1 MQSKAND
8 VTAANK
14 KIHIELIREALEDYK
29 KLDGSVRKDVA
40 KKIDKLADNPFAGD
54 SLGNKDNIDL
64 TGYYKLYACDKKI
77 RIVYRLITPERVEI
91 IEIWGIGKRDTM
103 AIYKTIGKR
112 IKNHIEKP
120 QT

>member
-1 MQSKAND
+1 MA
-8 VTAANK
+8 AANK
-14 KIHIELIREALEDYK
+14 KNHIELIREAPEDYK

-91 IEIWGIGKRDTM
+91 IEIWGIGKRDRM
-103 AIYKTIGKR
+103 EVYKNVDDR
-112 IKNHIEKP
+112 KNG
-120 QT
+120 